1 MNGVIRIP
9 EGEAEPEVQLNT
21 IFPFVCRFRHTALT
35 PHRVGMCYKARTK
48 PPLLRGESYSSSSVG
63 MEFHVVLDVIPQ
75 VGTITTARET
85 VNTIFIEPLNP
96 ARRRPC
102 AFG

>member
-1 MNGVIRIP
+1 M
-9 EGEAEPEVQLNT
+9 
-21 IFPFVCRFRHTALT
+21 FVDFGIQRSHLT
-35 PHRVGMCYKARTK
+35 GVGMCYKARTK

-102 AFG
+102 ASG